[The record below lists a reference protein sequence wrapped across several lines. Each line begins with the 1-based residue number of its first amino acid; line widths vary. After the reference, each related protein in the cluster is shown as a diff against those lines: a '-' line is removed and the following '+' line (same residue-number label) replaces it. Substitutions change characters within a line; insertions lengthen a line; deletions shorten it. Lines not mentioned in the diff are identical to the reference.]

1 MAQNAVHTPRLIR
14 KGVFDAPKLV
24 LGMVWPFQQPPN
36 SKPGNPLF
44 GSRERA
50 KRPMNPLRGLRVSK
64 RPPCD
69 AVRIWKVPGEP
80 PAVSNFCGSTLG
92 ARALLQS
99 LPDHRSARASQA
111 FPSSCSSRYLSRIAC
126 PSRCGVRG
134 LARCG
139 PFVCAEGCVL
149 KELRVWLKKQTH

>member
-1 MAQNAVHTPRLIR
+1 MPC
-14 KGVFDAPKLV
+14 PK
-24 LGMVWPFQQPPN
+24 
-36 SKPGNPLF
+36 NPLL

-69 AVRIWKVPGEP
+69 AVRIWKAPGEP

-111 FPSSCSSRYLSRIAC
+111 FPSSCSSRSLRSKRKPAKASAAWPVAGPEKANALGRPHIGCSGTFTEYRWGVVLGIVLGAC
-126 PSRCGVRG
+126 SVT
-134 LARCG
+134 
-139 PFVCAEGCVL
+139 
-149 KELRVWLKKQTH
+149 KKTNLL